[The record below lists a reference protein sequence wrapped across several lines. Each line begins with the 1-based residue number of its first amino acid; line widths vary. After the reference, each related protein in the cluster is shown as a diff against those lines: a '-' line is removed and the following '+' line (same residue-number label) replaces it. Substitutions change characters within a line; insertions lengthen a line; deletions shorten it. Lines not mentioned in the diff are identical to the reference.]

1 MAAEVNMVHTATTGR
16 GSERNKGGR
25 VSAFTLIELLVVIV
39 VVAIMAAL
47 LLPAL
52 AKTQEQARGTACRSN
67 MKQLALAFI
76 MYSEDNEDTFPWPGG
91 SARAVNSPVAYAP
104 DWCVTPS
111 FAGMQFSPASAGLPG
126 FGHNAEC
133 GSIFPYVTSQP
144 RREYDPNFKETTPV
158 YRCPSAGPMGEAL
171 RVNYSA
177 NGWMDPGRPFGAT
190 FVPPKGLTTTTVTDP
205 SRKVLLLN
213 EDPKQMDSPAF
224 FPMSLQRDVTYHLDR
239 ANIGFMDG
247 HMESLARKEFLRMRS
262 PSYVNVY
269 FNAGK

>member
-1 MAAEVNMVHTATTGR
+1 MVHTATTGR
-16 GSERNKGGR
+16 ASERSKGGR

-52 AKTQEQARGTACRSN
+52 AKTREQARGTGCRSN
-67 MKQLALAFI
+67 MKQLALAFL

-91 SARAVNSPVAYAP
+91 SARAVNSPGAYAP

-133 GSIFPYVTSQP
+133 GSIYPYVTSQP
-144 RREYDPNFKETTPV
+144 RRDYDPTYKETTPV
-158 YRCPSAGPMGEAL
+158 YTCPSSGVMGQAL

-177 NGWMDPGRPFGAT
+177 NGWMDPGRPFGT
-190 FVPPKGLTTTTVTDP
+190 KVVPPKGLTTTAVTDP
-205 SRKVLLLN
+205 SRKVLLVN
-213 EDPKQMDSPAF
+213 EDPSGMDSPAF
-224 FPMSLQRDVTYHLDR
+224 FPGALQHDVTYHLDR
-239 ANIGFMDG
+239 ANIAFMDG
-247 HMESLARKEFLRMRS
+247 HMESIARREFLRMRS
-262 PSYVNVY
+262 PSYVSVY